1 MEESHL
7 IGLDLG
13 STSPETIEL
22 FMSEAADP
30 AIFREILEA
39 NRERREILNLLR
51 EHPETP
57 DDVRAEAARALGVAA
72 PSEDEVRTQKIR
84 EAEQKAR
91 EIQEKHRDDRL
102 VNRIHRLSVA
112 EKIKF
117 AMRGNKEIRGILLKD
132 SNRMVVLAVLDNPKI
147 TEPEVEAVA
156 RSRQI
161 MEDALRNIA
170 KNREW
175 MKSYSIQLALVTNP
189 KTPMAIAMKF
199 VPGLKKK
206 DLQLLETNRN
216 VPEGVRAA
224 AKKALKPSKA

>member
-1 MEESHL
+1 MEESFQ

-22 FMSEAADP
+22 FMSEASDP

-39 NRERREILNLLR
+39 NRERTEILNLLR

-57 DDVRAEAARALGVAA
+57 EEVRAEAASALGVAA
-72 PSEDEVRTQKIR
+72 PSEEDIRVQKIR
-84 EAEQKAR
+84 EAERKAR
-91 EIQEKHRDDRL
+91 EIQEKHSEDRL
-102 VNRIHRLSVA
+102 INRIHKLSVS

-132 SNRMVVLAVLDNPKI
+132 SNRMVVLAVLDNAKI

-161 MEDALRNIA
+161 MEDALRVIA

-175 MKSYSIQLALVTNP
+175 MKSYSVQLALVTNP

-199 VPGLKKK
+199 VTGLKKK
-206 DLQLLETNRN
+206 DLQLLEKNRN
-216 VPEGVRAA
+216 VPEGVRTA
-224 AKKALKPSKA
+224 AKKALKPAKA